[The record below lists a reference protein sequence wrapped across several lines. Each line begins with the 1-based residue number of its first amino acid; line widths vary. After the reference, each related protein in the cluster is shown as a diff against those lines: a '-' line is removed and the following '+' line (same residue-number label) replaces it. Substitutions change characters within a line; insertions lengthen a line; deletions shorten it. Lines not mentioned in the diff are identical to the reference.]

1 MAREPMLTIPLA
13 VYDAAADRTLLLNAP
28 VGTGLREIFEN
39 LGINAEYLT
48 VRGGAPPRDLRIDQ
62 AAVAGGAELTVYVTA
77 PEPDLNPDPCIRC
90 GWCVEGC
97 PVRIH
102 PAGLLEAAQK
112 DDPELADTYGL
123 AACIEC
129 GICNYV
135 CPSRLPLLEGIRTL
149 RRRGTAR

>member
-1 MAREPMLTIPLA
+1 
-13 VYDAAADRTLLLNAP
+13 VYDAASDRTTFLVAP
-28 VGTGLREIFEN
+28 IGTALHDV
-39 LGINAEYLT
+39 LEYAGVSTDYVTL
-48 VRGGAPPRDLRIDQ
+48 RGGPPPRDLRLNGR
-62 AAVAGGAELTVYVTA
+62 AVAGGAELTVYVTP
-77 PEPDLNPDPCIRC
+77 PESDVNPDPCIRC

-102 PAGLLEAAQK
+102 PAGLLEAAQV
-112 DDPELADTYGL
+112 DDPELADAYGL

-149 RRRGTAR
+149 RRRGSGR